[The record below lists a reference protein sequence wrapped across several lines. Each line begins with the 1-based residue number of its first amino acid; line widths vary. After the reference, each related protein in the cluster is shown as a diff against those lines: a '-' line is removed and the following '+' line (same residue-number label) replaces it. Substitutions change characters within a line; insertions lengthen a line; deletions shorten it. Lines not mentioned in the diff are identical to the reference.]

1 MLAAGDRIPNLTLI
15 DASGAPVALASLL
28 ERPLVLYFYPKDN
41 TPGCSIQ
48 ACSFRDDYQ
57 AFVERGAEVVGV
69 SSDGSA
75 SHAGFAQ
82 KLHLPFRLLSDPGG
96 AARSAFGIPKTLGIL
111 PGRATFLI
119 DTSGVIRYAFNSQFA
134 PAKHVEMTLAAIDAM
149 QTAAK
154 TG

>member
-1 MLAAGDRIPNLTLI
+1 MLAAGDRVPNVTLT
-15 DASGAPVALASLL
+15 DASGTTVALSTLL

-57 AFVERGAEVVGV
+57 AFVERGADVIGV
-69 SSDGSA
+69 SSDDSA
-75 SHAGFAQ
+75 SHAGFANR
-82 KLHLPFRLLSDPGG
+82 LHLPFRLMSDPGG
-96 AARSAFGIPKTLGIL
+96 KARGAFGVPKTLGIL

-119 DTSGVIRYAFNSQFA
+119 DTAGSIRYAFNSQFA
-134 PAKHVEMTLAAIDAM
+134 PAKHVQMTLAAIDAM
-149 QTAAK
+149 KAAAK